1 MVEKRLVHGICAD
14 IKRHWLRFWRG
25 IDILIARRVWKRF
38 TKKIPVVKN
47 QVMFRTFQDKY
58 TCNPKYVCEE
68 LIKSGVDC
76 KIVWVYSQKTGDLSQ
91 FPPQVKL
98 VRFGT
103 VEFYEAMA
111 QSHYWI
117 DNAHNFTWEAFPKK
131 DEQVL
136 INLWHGSMGLKRIN
150 PEDDSNRRRKKAG
163 LRASKSTDYCV
174 TNSKF
179 EEDVFKSTYW
189 PNTEFLKFGHARNDM
204 MFSTEEQFRTL
215 REEICKKIG
224 LNPNDKFLL
233 YAPTFRDDKTAFDCF
248 NIDYPKLKQALEERF
263 GGNWVVLQRLH
274 FHTQL
279 AIENKLKLLE
289 ENENDFENAVM
300 ENNPLSRLSDNDF
313 VVSVSDYDDIQELM
327 AISDAGVSD
336 YSSWV
341 CDFVLMKR
349 PCFLFTTDID
359 SYVTERGFYYELT
372 DTPFP
377 ICKNNHE
384 LISNVKCFDNDKYLF
399 DIDKYLDMLG
409 CYENGDAAERIV
421 EMLKAG
427 FCK

>member
-1 MVEKRLVHGICAD
+1 MSLLKRYYEIRLRPYLIEKRLIFGICKD
-14 IKRHWLRFWRG
+14 IKRHWLRMWRSLDLS
-25 IDILIARRVWKRF
+25 ISQRAWKSM
-38 TKKIPVVKN
+38 TKKIPVVEN
-47 QVMFRTFQDKY
+47 QIMFRTFQDKY

-76 KIVWVYSQKTGDLSQ
+76 KIVWAYSKKSDDLSQ

-98 VRFGT
+98 VRVGS

-150 PEDDSNRRRKKAG
+150 PEDDSSAQRRRAG
-163 LRASKSTDYCV
+163 KLASKTTNYCV

-204 MFSTEEQFRTL
+204 MFSSEEEFSCL
-215 REEICKKIG
+215 RKEVCKKIG
-224 LNPNDKFLL
+224 LNPEDKFLL
-233 YAPTFRDDKTAFDCF
+233 YAPTFRDDKTAFECF

-263 GGNWVVLQRLH
+263 GGNWVILQRLH
-274 FHTQL
+274 YHTQL
-279 AIENKLKLLE
+279 VVKNNTRLLGQP
-289 ENENDFENAVM
+289 DY
-300 ENNPLSRLSDNDF
+300 DF
-313 VVSVSDYDDIQELM
+313 VVSVTDYDDMQELM
-327 AISDAGVSD
+327 AISDAGISD

-349 PCFLFTTDID
+349 PCFLFTTDTA
-359 SYVTERGFYYELT
+359 SYVTERGFYYSLEE
-372 DTPFP
+372 TPFP
-377 ICKNNHE
+377 IAKNNNE
-384 LISNVKCFDNDKYLF
+384 LMENVRGFDSDKYLL
-399 DIDKYLDMLG
+399 DIEKYFEMLG
-409 CYENGDAAERIV
+409 CYEKGNASEKIV
-421 EMLKAG
+421 E
-427 FCK
+427 FIISDINN